1 MREEMTDKN
10 HDLSIRKQ
18 CELLDLNRSTL
29 FYQPKPMSEFN
40 LDLMDN
46 IDKLY
51 IDHPFLGSRRMSVML
66 SRADIRANRKRVQ
79 RLMRIMGIQAVF
91 PKRNLSVSAKTDKKY
106 PYLLKGLKIDHPN
119 QVWSTDITYIRI
131 GGGYAYLVAVI
142 DWFSRKVLSWRLS
155 STMDTSFCLEAL
167 NEALVLYGNPEIFNT
182 DQGSQFTSEEFT
194 WTLEQRKIRISHD
207 SKGRAFD
214 NIFIERLWRT
224 VKYEDI
230 YIKHYETMNE
240 TRAGLNKFFKFYNN
254 ERPHQ
259 NLWNLTPDEVYGKV
273 KVAIKAA

>member
-1 MREEMTDKN
+1 MIEKE
-10 HDLSIRKQ
+10 HCLSVRKQ
-18 CELLDLNRSTL
+18 CELLDFNRSTL
-29 FYQPKPMSEFN
+29 YYEPKPISKLN
-40 LDLMDN
+40 LDLMDR
-46 IDKLY
+46 IDRLY
-51 IDHPFLGSRRMSVML
+51 MEHPFLGSRRLSVIL
-66 SRADIRANRKRVQ
+66 SRSDIRANRKRIQ

-91 PKRNLSVSAKTDKKY
+91 PKRNLSLGAKGHKKH

-131 GGGYAYLVAVI
+131 GNGYAYLVAVI

-167 NEALVLYGNPEIFNT
+167 KEALSLYGNPEIFNT
-182 DQGSQFTSEEFT
+182 DQGSQFTSDEFI
-194 WTLEQRKIRISHD
+194 WTLEQNNIRISHD

-230 YIKHYETMNE
+230 FIRHYESMKD
-240 TRAGLNKFFKFYNN
+240 TRVGLAKFFKFYNE

-259 NLWNLTPDEVYGKV
+259 NLWDLTPDEVYGKTHAN
-273 KVAIKAA
+273 KKSA